1 MSPTNPIESRL
12 RKLTRQ
18 WESFVAREESRVC
31 RWHVQTDEC
40 QMIEAFYKV
49 EAEETGNTQ
58 DIFLKFSSSFEDP
71 YSYGQA
77 LCEELAAQVEHD
89 LEYLQ
94 EEGIILNWVKEDSEG
109 SSGLNTPFFNDL
121 ASFAHSIEELLDEGR
136 IVAYLAPQDRN
147 NLDQLEEW
155 LMKAVEQ
162 GIPQK
167 VRVMVM
173 DTNEYALFDRLSE
186 SYPEEV
192 ATLRPDLSMGSAL
205 QLIAAKGNPRLP
217 DVKFRKAFVGLTQA
231 VAKGNLAALN
241 RMSRRAMD
249 IARLN
254 KWPHLEVATLMA
266 VAGAYLGKRQYDQ
279 AMALYRQAEQ
289 VIGRSYP
296 STDKLGANLASKV
309 AFAQGSTLI
318 AAKDFK
324 KAAQLFENT
333 VATAERSGDRFFQME
348 AWRLAGY
355 CHEQDKDLEKAW
367 KCHNQALSAAERLDG
382 PMQKGATVPFIGQA
396 LLRLVPRF
404 GKRDDELAIRQKLQR
419 LVGTNWESKLIANV
433 KR

>member
-1 MSPTNPIESRL
+1 MKTSNPIEQRL
-12 RKLTRQ
+12 HKLTEQ
-18 WESFVAREESRVC
+18 WRLFVGSEEGRVC
-31 RWHVQTDEC
+31 RWHVQADER
-40 QMIEAFYKV
+40 QMIETFYRV
-49 EAEETGNTQ
+49 ETEESGNTS
-58 DIFLKFSSSFEDP
+58 DLFLKFTSPFEDSL
-71 YSYGQA
+71 SYYHG
-77 LCEELAAQVEHD
+77 LREELISFIEKD
-89 LEYLQ
+89 RESLQ
-94 EEGIILNWVKEDSEG
+94 AEGIIINWPEG
-109 SSGLNTPFFNDL
+109 NVAEHIVPAESFLFDL
-121 ASFAHSIEELLDEGR
+121 SSFADALGDLLGEGFL
-136 IVAYLAPQDRN
+136 VAYLSPQD
-147 NLDQLEEW
+147 LTDVSQWEAW
-155 LMKAVEQ
+155 LMEVVKAGV
-162 GIPQK
+162 PRK
-167 VRVMVM
+167 LKLMVI
-173 DTNEYALFDRLSE
+173 DTVDYPCFNALSE
-186 SYPEEV
+186 KYPEAVITIQPE
-192 ATLRPDLSMGSAL
+192 LNMSSAL
-205 QLIAAKGNPRLP
+205 QQIAAKGNPRLP

-231 VAKGNLAALN
+231 VAKGNLTALN

-249 IARLN
+249 IAQLN
-254 KWPHLEVATLMA
+254 KWPHLEVATLMT

-279 AMALYRQAEQ
+279 AMAMYRQAEQ
-289 VIGRSYP
+289 VVGRSYP
-296 STDKLGANLASKV
+296 SSDKLGANLASKV

-324 KAAQLFENT
+324 KAALLFENT
-333 VATAERSGDRFFQME
+333 VATAERSDDRFFQME